1 MPVAFVPKLKK
12 RSDERR
18 RENTLLGP
26 TWHPTCYSFTGHCIK
41 SHHILKVQWARESRC
56 HCADKES
63 EAQGGWGTYPAR
75 GSTQVSLGTA
85 TLTNTR
91 CSWPPQRRT
100 LIIPRILTIHHS
112 PCCNQS
118 SVWHFTQL
126 VLLYF
131 PTVSRKILATNQMH
145 VKQIAIDPS
154 SFDWTIWN
162 RNSRDL
168 GIQYR
173 AAGRR

>member
-1 MPVAFVPKLKK
+1 MPIVFVPKLKK

-18 RENTLLGP
+18 RENTLLEP
-26 TWHPTCYSFTGHCIK
+26 TWHATCYSFAGHCIE
-41 SHHILKVQWARESRC
+41 SHHILKERAGVIVQIRKMRHREDEGLAHLGAAPTSWPWAS
-56 HCADKES
+56 
-63 EAQGGWGTYPAR
+63 
-75 GSTQVSLGTA
+75 GTA

-91 CSWPPQRRT
+91 CSWTPQRRA
-100 LIIPRILTIHHS
+100 LIIPRILTLHHS
-112 PCCNQS
+112 QCCNQS

-126 VLLYF
+126 VRLYF

-154 SFDWTIWN
+154 SFDWPIWN

-168 GIQYR
+168 GIQYS